1 MHRLRKVVGAYCVA
15 EGSGFAHHWYVKR
28 RARGS
33 VAPLEPV
40 DEDYGRQF
48 LSLAKCDG
56 QGSDPLACRGFVR
69 HAFFGTPPEA
79 LSREAV
85 HRWLSSH
92 LGSASADAVKAL
104 ESCLGPYAPKR
115 QGTCAPACFVYGQG
129 VVEAWYKPLLLR
141 CYLEAQRALARR
153 RLRKLGFRET
163 QDPKIPKLSY
173 WENSCDVDE
182 PMLVVLHGYGRGLA
196 SPLFED
202 MLPALERRRVLIVD
216 CGWLL
221 ATRVPLRNL
230 AETPTVRQ
238 IAEQVSSFL
247 ARRGEVD
254 LLAHSFGTAVASALL
269 RQMAKEASVS
279 ARRVVLMDPMCF
291 IPGISKQAQLLQRS
305 PKDLAA
311 ELLSE
316 IPAAQLRRELAGPGD
331 ASDSGGVMWLPTV
344 GHGACQHR
352 EDVTERI
359 RTFLSLLSGLRG
371 CWLDGVWQI
380 LSSSGSGR
388 WTTETSGGEKR
399 RPKKMTIL
407 HFNDVYNVEGRVKEP
422 VGGIARFVTRIRELK
437 AESMARGEHEAVVL
451 FSGDAFNPSLMPSP
465 WRPRPQKP
473 SEQLALEELRHM
485 VKALN
490 AVGGGPNQL
499 RTNERIHTA
508 CYGNHDFDF
517 GVDQLEEPG
526 ARGPGGVRGRAVCPF
541 VQPARDVD

>member
-1 MHRLRKVVGAYCVA
+1 
-15 EGSGFAHHWYVKR
+15 FAHHWYVKR

-305 PKDLAA
+305 PEDLAA

-316 IPAAQLRRELAGPGD
+316 SLPGSSGPSYWEVLQNLVIKPEPCIESEDEEAAAEERRKWIIFQIYFFYYFIFRDLVYGWVNNKALHGPEYLDRGLLAGMNREGRLLTILAETDTMIPAAQLRRELAGPGD

-359 RTFLSLLSGLRG
+359 RTFLSS
-371 CWLDGVWQI
+371 
-380 LSSSGSGR
+380 
-388 WTTETSGGEKR
+388 
-399 RPKKMTIL
+399 
-407 HFNDVYNVEGRVKEP
+407 
-422 VGGIARFVTRIRELK
+422 
-437 AESMARGEHEAVVL
+437 
-451 FSGDAFNPSLMPSP
+451 
-465 WRPRPQKP
+465 
-473 SEQLALEELRHM
+473 
-485 VKALN
+485 
-490 AVGGGPNQL
+490 
-499 RTNERIHTA
+499 
-508 CYGNHDFDF
+508 
-517 GVDQLEEPG
+517 
-526 ARGPGGVRGRAVCPF
+526 
-541 VQPARDVD
+541 